1 VIEKLTL
8 SRYYFGIDSNELTQL
23 LRKSINAKKFAIN
36 QTTQKIYM
44 EKYEIEE
51 DGDFKI
57 PADLKY
63 KFICEHIIGKNLDY
77 DNLTCADIDN
87 FVEGIE
93 PIKFLGFYIR

>member
-1 VIEKLTL
+1 
-8 SRYYFGIDSNELTQL
+8 
-23 LRKSINAKKFAIN
+23 
-36 QTTQKIYM
+36 M

-87 FVEGIE
+87 FVEGIVNVDD
-93 PIKFLGFYIR
+93 PRKKRKSIFTYLYKACFTCLY

>member
-1 VIEKLTL
+1 
-8 SRYYFGIDSNELTQL
+8 
-23 LRKSINAKKFAIN
+23 
-36 QTTQKIYM
+36 M

-77 DNLTCADIDN
+77 DNLTCAILITLLKVLN
-87 FVEGIE
+87 Q
-93 PIKFLGFYIR
+93 

>member
-1 VIEKLTL
+1 
-8 SRYYFGIDSNELTQL
+8 
-23 LRKSINAKKFAIN
+23 
-36 QTTQKIYM
+36 M

-93 PIKFLGFYIR
+93 PIKFLGFISVNVDDHVKNEKVFLHIYTSMFTCLY